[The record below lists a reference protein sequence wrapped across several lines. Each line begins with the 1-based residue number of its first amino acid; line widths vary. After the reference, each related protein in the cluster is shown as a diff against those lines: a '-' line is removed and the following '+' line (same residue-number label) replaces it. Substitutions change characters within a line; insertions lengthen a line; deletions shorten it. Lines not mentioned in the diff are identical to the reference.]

1 MLDAEAG
8 TRLLTGKKS
17 KLPMDGSDVHVG
29 EHFFDNGP
37 MLYGNVQADT
47 VTLLS
52 KKSGRFVEMGI
63 RDFPYMCLW
72 GVGAKMQI
80 LCIEP
85 WCGTSDLTNTDH
97 VWETK
102 LGIEKAEVGETFT
115 RAITFRVG

>member
-8 TRLLTGKKS
+8 TRLLTGRKS

-80 LCIEP
+80 LC
-85 WCGTSDLTNTDH
+85 TDH

-115 RAITFRVG
+115 RALTFRVG